1 MSVGSLSLL
10 EGRWGHTMNH
20 LFVPE
25 PAQWGLRGDAYLWR
39 ELRTRGRKV
48 PLPAELDEVSELL
61 ADMISVVLELSWD
74 GLRGQEHVF
83 HPSLAHGGMSSGHV
97 HIATW
102 RHRLIPLLLARAK
115 ALHEFSWGGSSGS

>member
-1 MSVGSLSLL
+1 ML
-10 EGRWGHTMNH
+10 GHTMNH
-20 LFVPE
+20 LFAPE
-25 PAQWGLRGDAYLWR
+25 PAQWGLRGDAYLWS

-48 PLPAELDEVSELL
+48 PVPPELGDVRVLLEL
-61 ADMISVVLELSWD
+61 MISDVLEQSWD

-115 ALHEFSWGGSSGS
+115 ALHDYSSIDSDVSG